1 MKNTGIVRRIDDL
14 GRVVIPK
21 EIRKTLRIFD
31 GDSIEIYIGQE
42 NEIILKKHSE
52 LNNLWSFA
60 DDYAYCLAKFINNPI
75 LIFSKDQVIIA
86 QYILSNT
93 NSNLKNELLNL
104 KVTENLGELLKKK
117 SILKTSAKENNL
129 MFEYPET
136 LKSFTNEFIV
146 PITVNG
152 DLIGGICCISNESL
166 QKNDEN
172 LILLASSF
180 IGKHL
185 DN

>member
-21 EIRKTLRIFD
+21 EIRKTLRISD
-31 GDSIEIYIGQE
+31 GDSIEIYIGQN

-52 LNNLWSFA
+52 LNNIWSFA

-75 LIFSKDQVIIA
+75 LIFNTDKVIIA
-86 QYILSNT
+86 NGKS
-93 NSNLKNELLNL
+93 KNDLLNL
-104 KVTENLGELLKKK
+104 KISSNLEESLTKK
-117 SILKTSAKENNL
+117 SIIKNSAKENNL
-129 MFEYPET
+129 MFDYPDT
-136 LKSFTNEFIV
+136 LKTFTNEFIV
-146 PITVNG
+146 PITVNS
-152 DLIGGICCISNESL
+152 DLIGGICCISEESL
-166 QKNDEN
+166 QKSDEN

-185 DN
+185 DSWVNNT